1 MKGKKLEFLIV
12 DPQNDFCDPNGAL
25 YVPGAVED
33 SKRLAETIKRL
44 RNKISHISVTLDTHR
59 LVDIAHPIFW
69 VDSKGRHPE
78 PFTLI
83 TRDDLK
89 KGLWRTTVP
98 DHMERA
104 VRYVDELAKNDRYVL
119 CIWPPHCLIGSW
131 VLRDKACFTTPSL
144 SGRRFSLVDY
154 TLKD

>member
-78 PFTLI
+78 PFTHHQGRSEEGCGGPRSRI
-83 TRDDLK
+83 I
-89 KGLWRTTVP
+89 WREPYAMWTNWQ
-98 DHMERA
+98 
-104 VRYVDELAKNDRYVL
+104 NDRYVL
-119 CIWPPHCLIGSW
+119 CIWPPHCLIGSCK
-131 VLRDKACFTTPSL
+131 LRDKACL
-144 SGRRFSLVDY
+144 RRPP
-154 TLKD
+154 